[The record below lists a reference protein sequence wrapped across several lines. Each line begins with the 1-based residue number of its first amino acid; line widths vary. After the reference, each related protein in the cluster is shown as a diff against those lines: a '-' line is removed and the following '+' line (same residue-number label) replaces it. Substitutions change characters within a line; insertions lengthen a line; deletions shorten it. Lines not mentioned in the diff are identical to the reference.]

1 MPDSMKGNL
10 VEHIELE
17 RLELEKEI
25 AQFLARSYLELDEG
39 ERQLMKRFG
48 LTLTQYWA
56 LVHLESD
63 EGRSLSELADLLIC
77 DKSNVTSIVDKFE
90 ESGLAERKPGKNG
103 DRRYIRVV
111 LTPQGQQLRS
121 ALIAAQEHL
130 LGMRFQTLNVE
141 VLVKLREPLQQLANT
156 LQSQYKNNEVPAII
170 DDAIEHLRAEEGL
183 SAILSPIWQNSTTN
197 FAKS

>member
-1 MPDSMKGNL
+1 M
-10 VEHIELE
+10 EQAEIE

-25 AQFLARSYLELDEG
+25 SQFLAQAFLELDEG

-56 LVHLESD
+56 LVHLNNE

-77 DKSNVTSIVDKFE
+77 DKSNVTGIVDKFE
-90 ESGLAERKPGKNG
+90 ESGLAERKPGKAG

-111 LTPQGQQLRS
+111 LTPQGQQLRK

-130 LGMRFQTLNVE
+130 LRMRFQALNTE
-141 VLVKLREPLQQLANT
+141 NLLKLREPLQQLTST
-156 LQSQYKNNEVPAII
+156 LKVQFNNNEVATM
-170 DDAIEHLRAEEGL
+170 IEKSVEYMRAEQGVL
-183 SAILSPIWQNSTTN
+183 DRR
-197 FAKS
+197 